1 MVLAFGENVNVISLI
16 HVLLIIYGAY
26 SLVSAGKMK
35 RDRQIS
41 QWLLSANELPRVRDT
56 EGFCDTMTPPTLV
69 FGLSC
74 ILYGLIALLNTYYLS
89 NEVLHFILL
98 LAFLVCI
105 IWYVTS
111 LRKAK
116 KTYIYY

>member
-1 MVLAFGENVNVISLI
+1 MVLAFGDNVNVISVI
-16 HVLLIIYGAY
+16 HVLLIVYGAY

-35 RDRQIS
+35 RDREIS
-41 QWLLSANELPRVRDT
+41 QWLLSANELPRVRDR
-56 EGFCDTMTPPTLV
+56 EGFCDAMTPPTFV

-74 ILYGLIALLNTYYLS
+74 ILNGLLALINTYYIT

-98 LAFLVCI
+98 VAFLVCI

-116 KTYIYY
+116 KAYIYY

>member
-1 MVLAFGENVNVISLI
+1 MVLAFGENVNVISVI
-16 HVLLIIYGAY
+16 HVLLIVYGAY

-35 RDRQIS
+35 RDREIS
-41 QWLLSANELPRVRDT
+41 QWLLSANELPRVRDRD
-56 EGFCDTMTPPTLV
+56 GFCDAMTPPTLA

-74 ILYGLIALLNTYYLS
+74 IIYGLIALFNTYYLD
-89 NEVLHFILL
+89 NEILHFILL
-98 LAFLVCI
+98 IAFLVCI

-116 KTYIYY
+116 KEYIYY